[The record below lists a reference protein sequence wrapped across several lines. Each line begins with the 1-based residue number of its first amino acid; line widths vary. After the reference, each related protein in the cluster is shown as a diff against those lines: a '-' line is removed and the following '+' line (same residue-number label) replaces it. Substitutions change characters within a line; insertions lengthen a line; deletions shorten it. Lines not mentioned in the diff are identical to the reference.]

1 MQAVELIDYS
11 LEEELKIIVDAIVEK
26 CNPEKIILFGSMA
39 NGKPTAWS
47 DIDLVVIMNTDLK
60 YIDRL
65 LYVSKVIKSDVP
77 IDFFVYTPEEERR
90 FIETNNLFYT
100 KEVIEKGKVLYC
112 PSRRHAQ

>member
-11 LEEELKIIVDAIVEK
+11 LEKELKIIVDTIVEK

-39 NGKPTAWS
+39 DGKPTAWS
-47 DIDLVVIMNTDLK
+47 DIDLVIIMDTDLR

-65 LYVSKVIKSDVP
+65 LYISKMAKCDVP
-77 IDFFVYTPEEERR
+77 VDFFVYTPEEERR

-100 KEVIEKGKVLYC
+100 KEVIEKGKVLYE
-112 PSRRHAQ
+112 RKL

>member
-1 MQAVELIDYS
+1 MMQAAELIDYS
-11 LEEELKIIVDAIVEK
+11 LEKELKIIIDAIIEK

-39 NGKPTAWS
+39 NGKSTVWS
-47 DIDLVVIMNTDLK
+47 DIDLVVIMNTDLR

-65 LYVSKVIKSDVP
+65 LYVSKAIKSDVP

-100 KEVIEKGKVLYC
+100 KEVIEKGKVLYERK
-112 PSRRHAQ
+112 S